1 MLIDNPLRAVRISQQ
16 ILITR
21 TTRWQRR
28 LSLSVAW
35 YTIYYNVQGQP
46 DNLFEELALT
56 PEDITNPP
64 YSIQQQCTKQWSGTW
79 RSGWNRCLLLAGHSM
94 TRPRRCPNRH
104 TVYGHHWSTTKL

>member
-35 YTIYYNVQGQP
+35 YTMCYDVQGQP
-46 DNLFEELALT
+46 DNLFEELVFIVGNTLFATCSSTLSVS
-56 PEDITNPP
+56 E
-64 YSIQQQCTKQWSGTW
+64 GTCSLVV
-79 RSGWNRCLLLAGHSM
+79 RENFASVSR
-94 TRPRRCPNRH
+94 
-104 TVYGHHWSTTKL
+104 